1 MSAPH
6 AQRGPVSPDTA
17 PATSARHAAIVASLA
32 RPQDVRALSL
42 TALHVVMAMRLSA
55 MFERVGRDPVPD
67 LAQRYRS
74 VEAAAAVHALVRR
87 VIRTWPE
94 RFLVNRPCQLV
105 MTPDEAT
112 LAAMTR
118 HALAGDSDGF
128 AELLRGFVRADRL
141 DGLYHATQHAAAL
154 LSGRSV

>member
-6 AQRGPVSPDTA
+6 AQPGPVPPHTA
-17 PATSARHAAIVASLA
+17 PVTARHDAIVAALA

-67 LAQRYRS
+67 LAQRYHS

-87 VIRTWPE
+87 VIRTWPD

-112 LAAMTR
+112 LAAMVR
-118 HALAGDSDGF
+118 HALSGDSAGF
-128 AELLRGFVRADRL
+128 ADLLDGFVRADRH
-141 DGLYHATQHAAAL
+141 DGLYQSTRHAAAL